1 MTDPKS
7 SSLEHLIDLLVEEC
21 SNRPEL
27 KALPKETITEI
38 VYSLDSQ
45 IFAEDDRK
53 KSISALNNILNP
65 IVETIYQE
73 EKP

>member
-21 SNRPEL
+21 SNRAEL

-38 VYSLDSQ
+38 VNSLESQ

-53 KSISALNNILNP
+53 ASIDALNKILEP
-65 IVETIYQE
+65 IVEKIYQE
-73 EKP
+73 EK

>member
-7 SSLEHLIDLLVEEC
+7 SSLEHLIDLLVKEC

-38 VYSLDSQ
+38 VNSLESQ

-53 KSISALNNILNP
+53 ASIDALNKILEP
-65 IVETIYQE
+65 IVEEIYQE
-73 EKP
+73 EK

>member
-21 SNRPEL
+21 SNRTEL

-38 VYSLDSQ
+38 VNSLESQ

-53 KSISALNNILNP
+53 ASIDALNKILEP
-65 IVETIYQE
+65 IVEEIYQE
-73 EKP
+73 EK